1 MPKLVSKA
9 FVIPPRDVVVVE
21 NARGRLVYLAGQW
34 QRVAPTT
41 AVVIKAPR
49 IFGGSLARD
58 APFPAILVVVET
70 RCNQDAFAASRWHVR
85 YANLIPH

>member
-1 MPKLVSKA
+1 LPKLVLKA
-9 FVIPPRDVVVVE
+9 LVIPQRDVVVVE
-21 NARGRLVYLAGQW
+21 NARGRLVCRAGQL

-70 RCNQDAFAASRWHVR
+70 RCNQDASAASRWHGR
-85 YANLIPH
+85 YANLNAR